1 MPERRIRRNPAVA
14 SPRCWRTRAMYSAA
28 ATMDP
33 QHRRVLPAV
42 SVPWVTQKEK
52 APPERGFMQRP
63 L

>member
-1 MPERRIRRNPAVA
+1 
-14 SPRCWRTRAMYSAA
+14 
-28 ATMDP
+28 MDP
-33 QHRRVLPAV
+33 QHRRALPAV